1 MKIRIYLTWLTLLA
15 ALALLAP
22 LWRETAVA
30 VDLSAILQFSPTA
43 FWGLLGYD
51 ELGRSVLARL
61 LLGAQTSLLVG
72 LLATAVSATV
82 GSAIGLLSGYIG
94 GALDHAIVRVIDV
107 FLAFPGILLAI
118 ALAAVL
124 GPGINNVIIALSVM
138 GWTGFA
144 RLARAQTLALRHG
157 EHVLAARSLGAGRL
171 RILWRH
177 VLPLIAA
184 PLVVEASFAVAA
196 AILSEAGLS
205 FLGLGVQAPDASWGQ
220 MIREGTR
227 YMLVAP
233 HLLLAPALLLMSVVL
248 SINLL
253 GDALRDRMDVRG
265 SQSR

>member
-1 MKIRIYLTWLTLLA
+1 MKTRIYLSWLILLA
-15 ALALLAP
+15 TLALLAP
-22 LWRETAVA
+22 LWREAAIA
-30 VDLSAILQFSPTA
+30 VDLPAILQPPQGG
-43 FWGLLGYD
+43 FWGMLGYD
-51 ELGRSVLARL
+51 ELGRPVLARL

-72 LLATAVSATV
+72 LLATAVSACLGT
-82 GSAIGLLSGYIG
+82 AIGLLAGYIG
-94 GALDHAIVRVIDV
+94 GALDHAIVRLIDV

-118 ALAAVL
+118 ALAAAL

-144 RLARAQTLALRHG
+144 RLARAQTLALRHA
-157 EHVLAARSLGAGRL
+157 EHVLAARSLGAGPL
-171 RILWRH
+171 RIVWRH

-227 YMLVAP
+227 YLLVAP

-248 SINLL
+248 AINLL
-253 GDALRDRMDVRG
+253 GDVLRDRMDVRA
-265 SQSR
+265 SR